1 MKSFSLYLDARAG
14 RMALCLIGVL
24 GFFSACSKQTGPAS
38 GVLAKV
44 GSREIRIEDLR
55 KEVERR
61 RNIHRPV
68 PDKETLLQEMVDFEA
83 MLQRARKAG
92 LEGDPQLQREM
103 NNLLVG
109 KFMERELTPRL
120 AAVKV
125 TAEEVKAEYEKNI
138 AKYTKSAQ
146 IRLAILHLGADSK
159 TSGTKRAEL
168 RGRLTEARATALEN
182 LTRTD
187 LRQASP
193 DFGTLAIDYS
203 EDQASRYRGGD
214 IGWLEGG
221 KFSYRWPRKVLEAGY
236 ALEKGHVGEVME
248 AEGGFYLAM
257 KTDGR
262 AGSITPLGQ
271 IEASIR
277 HHLLVK
283 KQHEFE
289 EAFRQETARLAAV
302 TIDRKTL
309 AAVNLPPA
317 EPTVAQNRE
326 AGPPALPGGHNSPN
340 RN

>member
-14 RMALCLIGVL
+14 RMALCLLGVL

-38 GVLAKV
+38 DVLAKV

-159 TSGTKRAEL
+159 TSETKRAEL
-168 RGRLTEARATALEN
+168 RARLTEARDKALEN

-203 EDQASRYRGGD
+203 EDQASRYRDGRLCRRQIHRSERFSIDGGS
-214 IGWLEGG
+214 G
-221 KFSYRWPRKVLEAGY
+221 KA
-236 ALEKGHVGEVME
+236 
-248 AEGGFYLAM
+248 GGFLA
-257 KTDGR
+257 KR
-262 AGSITPLGQ
+262 LFKFV
-271 IEASIR
+271 
-277 HHLLVK
+277 LLFN
-283 KQHEFE
+283 Q
-289 EAFRQETARLAAV
+289 
-302 TIDRKTL
+302 
-309 AAVNLPPA
+309 
-317 EPTVAQNRE
+317 
-326 AGPPALPGGHNSPN
+326 
-340 RN
+340 